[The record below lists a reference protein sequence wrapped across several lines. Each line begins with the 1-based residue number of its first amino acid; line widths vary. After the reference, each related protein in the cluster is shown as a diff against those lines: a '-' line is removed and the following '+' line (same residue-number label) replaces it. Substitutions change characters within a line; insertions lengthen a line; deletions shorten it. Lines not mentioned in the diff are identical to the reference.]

1 MRRASPTPLADS
13 MPLLALV
20 LLAPLLG
27 FARAQL
33 QGAEPAAACLVEAR
47 NVTIEQTQPW
57 QWHRSLQVV
66 GTASPRLG
74 WQVGLTAAAPPG
86 TKDQSQSGYRITAT
100 DPATGKTLWDSGEVA
115 SAETL
120 GIAWGGAPLTSR
132 QRVEVTVTIRDH
144 SGRAC
149 APSAK
154 VGFETGL
161 LRTTDWKAEWIG
173 PPVPRNASD
182 TCGMFA
188 DDPAPV
194 FRKAFATKSG
204 PRVVKARLYGTGLG
218 YYRLFVNGERVGDGA
233 LEPAWTAFAK
243 RVFYSSYDVT
253 EMLTKR
259 GNAGSH
265 VLAAELGKG
274 WWDPLPLLFWGHD
287 NWRDGL
293 ATGTV
298 SLIVSPATAGPSLVV
313 FRRLTPTAA
322 ANRHSSK

>member
-1 MRRASPTPLADS
+1 

-20 LLAPLLG
+20 LLALLG
-27 FARAQL
+27 FARAQP

-57 QWHRSLQVV
+57 QWHRSLLVA

-86 TKDQSQSGYRITAT
+86 TKDQSQSGYSVLAT

-154 VGFETGL
+154 VG
-161 LRTTDWKAEWIG
+161 LRAAPPHPPG
-173 PPVPRNASD
+173 P
-182 TCGMFA
+182 
-188 DDPAPV
+188 
-194 FRKAFATKSG
+194 G
-204 PRVVKARLYGTGLG
+204 PGV
-218 YYRLFVNGERVGDGA
+218 
-233 LEPAWTAFAK
+233 
-243 RVFYSSYDVT
+243 
-253 EMLTKR
+253 
-259 GNAGSH
+259 
-265 VLAAELGKG
+265 
-274 WWDPLPLLFWGHD
+274 
-287 NWRDGL
+287 
-293 ATGTV
+293 
-298 SLIVSPATAGPSLVV
+298 
-313 FRRLTPTAA
+313 
-322 ANRHSSK
+322 